1 MESKNVL
8 LITIDSLRQDFVGAS
23 RNGKAVSPRIDG
35 LASNGAVFSE
45 AVANGSNT
53 PSSFPSILTST
64 YPLMFGGYRYL
75 DGVRPFVAETVRN
88 AGFETVAYH
97 SNPHLGP
104 DMNYHQ
110 GFDRFN
116 DRGSSDEE
124 SDIGLLN
131 SAKNTVEQRI
141 DPDSR
146 LYGILR
152 RAWHLL
158 SLTTNSSAYADAT
171 EISDSA
177 IEWID
182 ERDPDQPFFTW
193 LHYMDVHY
201 PFTPPE
207 EHLDAL
213 DVERPSNRQ
222 IAKLNGRMQENPAKL
237 TEDDRE
243 QLLDLYRAEIHY
255 TDAQIGRVLDRLAD
269 ANELEN
275 TIVIVTGDH
284 GEAFGEHG
292 RYGHHPYLYD
302 ELLRVP
308 LILNGPG
315 LDAGTVVDDQVSLID
330 IGPTLYDLTG
340 VETPEAVQGE
350 SLVPLID
357 GEESDE
363 RVALCTALGGDTL
376 AAKTT
381 EWKCFWR
388 VRDGEVE
395 LYDLE
400 EDPEE
405 TNDVSAQRPEVVERF
420 KGELE
425 SYLEAAEATDIDLPD
440 PTVTNETKGRLR
452 DLGYV
457 E

>member
-1 MESKNVL
+1 M
-8 LITIDSLRQDFVGAS
+8 TADTA
-23 RNGKAVSPRIDG
+23 
-35 LASNGAVFSE
+35 
-45 AVANGSNT
+45 
-53 PSSFPSILTST
+53 
-64 YPLMFGGYRYL
+64 
-75 DGVRPFVAETVRN
+75 
-88 AGFETVAYH
+88 
-97 SNPHLGP
+97 
-104 DMNYHQ
+104 
-110 GFDRFN
+110 
-116 DRGSSDEE
+116 
-124 SDIGLLN
+124 
-131 SAKNTVEQRI
+131 
-141 DPDSR
+141 
-146 LYGILR
+146 
-152 RAWHLL
+152 
-158 SLTTNSSAYADAT
+158 AYADAT
-171 EISDSA
+171 EITQSA
-177 IEWID
+177 IEWI
-182 ERDPDQPFFTW
+182 EGRDPERPFFTW

-201 PFTPPE
+201 PFMPPA
-207 EHLDAL
+207 EHLAAL
-213 DVERPSNRQ
+213 DIDPPSKRR
-222 IAKLNGRMQENPAKL
+222 IAKLNGLMHENPDQI
-237 TEDDRE
+237 TESDRE
-243 QLLDLYRAEIHY
+243 QLLDLYRAELHY
-255 TDAQIGRVLDRLAD
+255 TDAEIGRVLDRLAE
-269 ANELEN
+269 ANELED
-275 TIVIVTGDH
+275 TIVVVTGDH

-315 LDAGTVVDDQVSLID
+315 LGAGTVVDDQVSLID

-376 AAKTT
+376 AARTT

-425 SYLEAAEATDIDLPD
+425 SYLEAAEATDIDLPE
-440 PTVTNETKGRLR
+440 PTVSSETKGRLR